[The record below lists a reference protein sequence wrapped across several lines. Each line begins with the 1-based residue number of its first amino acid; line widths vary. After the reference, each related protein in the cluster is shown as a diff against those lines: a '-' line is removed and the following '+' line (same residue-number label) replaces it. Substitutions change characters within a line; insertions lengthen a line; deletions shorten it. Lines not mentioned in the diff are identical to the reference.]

1 MTETDK
7 LGIGVV
13 TETYLLGTEVVT
25 ETDQLGTEVVTEM
38 DQVGVEA
45 DKMVSQ
51 SVELEIDNNA
61 QVKIFSRFVHNQNK

>member
-13 TETYLLGTEVVT
+13 TETYL
-25 ETDQLGTEVVTEM
+25 LGTEVVTEM